1 VTPAGQDGSSPLD
14 TARRDELR
22 GRSVRSG
29 FVQLG
34 AQMGQLVV
42 MVASGMV
49 LARLLTPADFGLLA
63 MVTAITGLGYKI
75 QHFGLPQAAVQH
87 DEFSEEQAAA
97 LFWRTIELT
106 AVGALGMALSAP
118 LMVRFYEEPRLALIV
133 LVFALAF
140 AVRGLT
146 AVHESV
152 LMRRLRFGVLAAA
165 NLTAWTVGAAVGIA
179 LAWAGFGYRALVVQA
194 LVFAGVHTAMIWWR
208 VEWRPGPRPPWSGE
222 GGMASLLRYGSNLTG
237 YRVLE
242 YIARNMDRVL
252 VGVVQGP
259 QSLGFYDAAYRW
271 SSYPM
276 MQIATPLAN
285 VALAGLAR
293 VRHDPDAYRRSCRS
307 GFLPLFS
314 VLLPALVFF
323 VVEAE
328 RTIFLLL
335 GDQWGPAIPLFR
347 ILCVAGIGY
356 SVTQVTKWLFLV
368 EGKTGRQVRW
378 GFFYLPVMALCIVS
392 GSPWGARGVAIGFAV
407 GTWLT
412 MPTAVWAA
420 LRDSTLR
427 QRDLYAVA
435 LRPATAAVVAAA
447 ATLLLDVVRPGAIV
461 GVGGAQ
467 TLVRQLMVFGVVFL
481 GAWLS
486 IPGGRDRLREVVELL
501 RSALPGSPRRV

>member
-1 VTPAGQDGSSPLD
+1 MNAGDDESPVLED
-14 TARRDELR
+14 ARRDELR

-34 AQMGQLVV
+34 AQMGQLII
-42 MVASGMV
+42 MVGSGMI
-49 LARLLTPADFGLLA
+49 LARLLTPSDFGLLA
-63 MVTAITGLGYKI
+63 MVTAITGLGQKL

-87 DEFSEEQAAA
+87 DEFSHEQAAA

-106 AVGALGMALSAP
+106 ALGALLMALSAP
-118 LMVRFYEEPRLALIV
+118 LMVRLYGEPRLALIV
-133 LVFALAF
+133 LVFAAAF

-152 LMRRLRFGVLAAA
+152 LMRRLRFGALAAA
-165 NLTAWTVGAAVGIA
+165 NLTAWIVSASLGIVLA
-179 LAWAGFGYRALVVQA
+179 LAGFGYRALLAQA
-194 LVFAGVHTAMIWWR
+194 LVFAAVHTAAIWWH
-208 VEWRPGPRPPWSGE
+208 VGWRPGPRPPWSGE
-222 GGMASLLRYGSNLTG
+222 GGMDSLLRYGSNLTG

-242 YIARNMDRVL
+242 YIARNADRVL
-252 VGVVQGP
+252 VGAVQGP

-276 MQIATPLAN
+276 MQIATPLSN

-293 VRHDPDAYRRSCRS
+293 VRHDAAAYRRSCRS

-347 ILCVAGIGY
+347 ILCVAGVGY
-356 SVTQVTKWLFLV
+356 SVTQVAKWLFLI

-378 GFFYLPVMALCIVS
+378 GLFYLPVMALSILA
-392 GSPWGARGVAIGFAV
+392 GLPWGATGVAIGLAG

-412 MPTAVWAA
+412 MPTAVWSV

-427 QRDLYAVA
+427 QRDLYAVV
-435 LRPATAAVVAAA
+435 LRPGVAAVVAGAVTVA
-447 ATLLLDVVRPGAIV
+447 LDSIRPGAV
-461 GVGGAQ
+461 LGVDGAF
-467 TLVRQLMVFGVVFL
+467 TLARQLAVFGLVFL
-481 GAWLS
+481 GAWLA
-486 IPGGRDRLREVVELL
+486 IPGGRDRLREVVDLL
-501 RSALPGSPRRV
+501 RSARPGAARR